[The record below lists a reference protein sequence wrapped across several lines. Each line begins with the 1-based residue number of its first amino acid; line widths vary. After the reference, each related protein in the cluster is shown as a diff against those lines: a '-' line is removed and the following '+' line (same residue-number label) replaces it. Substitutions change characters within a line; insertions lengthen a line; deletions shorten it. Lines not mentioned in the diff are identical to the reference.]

1 MAYWLRGHTQDLLH
15 VRSQAHH
22 PLRGRNLG
30 ADLVHVE
37 GTVWLRVLRCAVPR
51 GHFSSNCLILPI

>member
-22 PLRGRNLG
+22 PLRGRSLG

-37 GTVWLRVLRCAVPR
+37 GTAWLR
-51 GHFSSNCLILPI
+51 FSFARSPAATLVQTV